1 MKCYDNTRKKHTPLW
16 KKTIIKGGI
25 SMNITFEQLLILGGM
40 VVLLELVTGIIDVYM
55 DKKYNLDTVEPD
67 EEIFN

>member
-1 MKCYDNTRKKHTPLW
+1 
-16 KKTIIKGGI
+16 
-25 SMNITFEQLLILGGM
+25 MNITFEQLLILGGI
-40 VVLLELVTGIIDVYM
+40 VVLLELVTGIMDVYM

>member
-1 MKCYDNTRKKHTPLW
+1 MREKNNLLYGRKQLL
-16 KKTIIKGGI
+16 KGGI
-25 SMNITFEQLLILGGM
+25 IMNITFEQLLILGGI

>member
-1 MKCYDNTRKKHTPLW
+1 MIIREKNILLYGRKQLL
-16 KKTIIKGGI
+16 KGGI

>member
-1 MKCYDNTRKKHTPLW
+1 M
-16 KKTIIKGGI
+16 
-25 SMNITFEQLLILGGM
+25 MNITFEQLLILGGM

>member
-1 MKCYDNTRKKHTPLW
+1 MREKNILLYGRKQLL
-16 KKTIIKGGI
+16 KGGI
-25 SMNITFEQLLILGGM
+25 SMMNITFEQLLILGGI

>member
-1 MKCYDNTRKKHTPLW
+1 MIIREKNILLYGRKQLL
-16 KKTIIKGGI
+16 KGGI
-25 SMNITFEQLLILGGM
+25 SMNITFEQLLILGGI

>member
-1 MKCYDNTRKKHTPLW
+1 MIIREKNILLYGRKQLL
-16 KKTIIKGGI
+16 KGGI
-25 SMNITFEQLLILGGM
+25 IMNITFEQLLILGGI
-40 VVLLELVTGIIDVYM
+40 VVVLELVTGIIDVYM